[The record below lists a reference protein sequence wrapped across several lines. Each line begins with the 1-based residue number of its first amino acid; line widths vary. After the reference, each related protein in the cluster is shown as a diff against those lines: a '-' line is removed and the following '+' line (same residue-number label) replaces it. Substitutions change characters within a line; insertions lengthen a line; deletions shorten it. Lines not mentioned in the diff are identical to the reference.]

1 MPLSIKNISFFF
13 IILFGFALFLA
24 NVTKLNINNKTV
36 IQEKNNTESKNKI
49 IKKESLN
56 IDNVKPQIILDR
68 DLSDNSSKK
77 LNEIIIKVK
86 KGQTFSEILD
96 NFKFDKINKF
106 EIINLVNK
114 KFNLRSLAVNQ
125 IISFFND
132 ENNITKK
139 ITIKLDFKT
148 ILIIFS

>member
-13 IILFGFALFLA
+13 IILFGFALFLT

-77 LNEIIIKVK
+77 LK
-86 KGQTFSEILD
+86 
-96 NFKFDKINKF
+96 
-106 EIINLVNK
+106 
-114 KFNLRSLAVNQ
+114 
-125 IISFFND
+125 
-132 ENNITKK
+132 
-139 ITIKLDFKT
+139 
-148 ILIIFS
+148 